1 MFKTIENRVPISKV
15 VANQIEEAIFAK
27 KYLPGSKL
35 PSELELCQ
43 MFGVSRTAIRE
54 ALQSLA
60 AQNLISIA
68 KGKGIFVSE
77 LTSDTF
83 VEPMKKFIRHN
94 LDPDYIREMVH
105 ARQVLE
111 PSLAASA
118 AVRRNDDDIKILSED
133 LEALRTY
140 EGEFDELA
148 RIDMKFHNDIAIA
161 SHNQILQAI
170 LEPMIYTFSPSIEVK
185 SYVYETVGN
194 AKESAYEK
202 HKEILRYIVDQN
214 ADEAYKAM
222 TEHLVLASEHTE
234 IMLAIKY
241 KQEEV

>member
-15 VANQIEEAIFAK
+15 VANQIEEAIFNK

-54 ALQSLA
+54 ALQSLS

-68 KGKGIFVSE
+68 KGKGIFVNE
-77 LTSDTF
+77 LTSDSF
-83 VEPMKKFIRHN
+83 VEPLKKFILHN

-111 PSLAASA
+111 PSFAASA
-118 AVRRNDDDIKILSED
+118 AVRRTDEDIEVLSDD
-133 LEALRTY
+133 LEKLKNY
-140 EGEFDELA
+140 EGEFEELA
-148 RIDMKFHNDIAIA
+148 RLDMKFHNDIAAA
-161 SHNQILQAI
+161 SHNQILQAV
-170 LEPMIYTFSPSIEVK
+170 LEPLIFTYSPSIEVK
-185 SYVYETVGN
+185 SFIYETVGT
-194 AKESAYEK
+194 AKESAYDK
-202 HKEILRYIVDQN
+202 HKEILDYIIEKNPD
-214 ADEAYKAM
+214 AAYKAM
-222 TEHLVLASEHTE
+222 TEHLVLALEHTE
-234 IMLAIKY
+234 IMLSIKY